1 MSAYDFYQ
9 RKMKIDSNS
18 TGRDYPTLGEKLKHD
33 SDMLIEQLWEGD
45 VQSKVCYIYD
55 YFHDDQP
62 DKNVGM
68 TYENT
73 TKTKIDAKFIVKT
86 YQSID
91 KDQVEYYIQFRPSQK
106 VWFEESDELYYFE
119 TDYRQKYGVQDFPI
133 GMFVDV
139 PDDTGLYRK
148 WLVCSKEP
156 ANQFVKYLILPCDY
170 FLHWI
175 ERDGQN
181 IQKRSMWCVQRQQS
195 SYTIGVYRDRYF
207 EHPDNQTKLW
217 FELNSITE
225 KFWYNDDRNKT
236 MRLIVSA
243 PTKNILVWSVTK
255 IENFKPIGI
264 QKLTLYQD
272 YYDEHTDDYDY
283 DEYGNYVPYADYY
296 DSNIEPTDPDTPTP
310 TPSSIYGKITV
321 STSTIK
327 VGGSYKTLT
336 LKLYDADD
344 NEVTDN
350 YSSYS
355 PDDIKWTCYIKGD
368 ETDDLSD
375 NVNDNVK
382 WLKGKEFNQKKIKF
396 ADDRSYLGK
405 ILIIKCVVDG
415 IETVEQFELIGT

>member
-1 MSAYDFYQ
+1 MPSFETARRIASVKNNGAKTIGQ
-9 RKMKIDSNS
+9 IHK
-18 TGRDYPTLGEKLKHD
+18 EE
-33 SDMLIEQLWEGD
+33 SDWLMEETWNADI
-45 VQSKVCYIYD
+45 QSKTCYIYD

-62 DKNVGM
+62 NKNVGM

-139 PDDTGLYRK
+139 PDDAGIYHK

-170 FLHWI
+170 YLHWV

-181 IQKRSMWCVQRQQS
+181 KYKRSMWCVQRQQS

-225 KFWYNDDRNKT
+225 KFWYNDDREKT

-243 PTKNILVWSVTK
+243 PTENPIVWSVTK
-255 IENFKPIGI
+255 CENFKPIGI

-272 YYDEHTDDYDY
+272 YYDPNTDYLERDDN
-283 DEYGNYVPYADYY
+283 ENIVAMYADYY
-296 DSNIEPTDPDTPTP
+296 DSNIEPIDPNTPTP
-310 TPSSIYGKITV
+310 VPSLIYGKITA

-327 VGGSYKTLT
+327 VGGSYKILT
-336 LKLYDADD
+336 LKLYDADN
-344 NEVTDN
+344 NEVTEN
-350 YSSYS
+350 YSESTF
-355 PDDIKWTCYIKGD
+355 DWTCSITNGD
-368 ETDDLSD
+368 KITDLSD
-375 NVNDNVK
+375 TVT
-382 WLKGKEFNQKKIKF
+382 WLDGSSFNQKKIKF
-396 ADDRSYLGK
+396 PDNRDYLGK
-405 ILIIKCVVDG
+405 LLDIKCVVDG